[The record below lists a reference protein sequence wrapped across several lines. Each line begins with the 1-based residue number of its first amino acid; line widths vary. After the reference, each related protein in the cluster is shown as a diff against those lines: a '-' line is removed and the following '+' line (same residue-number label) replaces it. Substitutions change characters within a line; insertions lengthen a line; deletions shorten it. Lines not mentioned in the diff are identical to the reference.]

1 MKILLKNIKE
11 LVTCRWDNAFPKK
24 GKMQND
30 IGLIK
35 NGSVVLDNDKIIFS
49 GKQTSLKSFLNK
61 EKVKPDIEIDCA
73 KNVVMPG
80 FIDSHSH
87 FVFAGSREN
96 EYEMKIAGRTYEE
109 IAKTG
114 GGIISTVKAVRK
126 ATESQLLEAGERR
139 IKNFFKFGVTTL
151 EGKSGYGLDAKSEIK
166 VLRVLNKLNRNNSHN
181 LDIIPTFLGAHAVPA
196 GIDKEDY
203 MNEVMYEM
211 IPLIA
216 QKKLAK
222 FIDVF
227 CEKGYFTAK
236 ESEKI
241 LLQGKKFGL
250 IPKLHTD
257 QFNSI
262 GGIETAVNVNAI
274 SVDHLEVLNDADI
287 KRMSRYNFSK
297 KFMIAT
303 LLPGVSYF
311 LDISYQPARK
321 LIENNV
327 PVALATDFNP
337 GTAMTENIQII
348 MSFASRMLKM
358 SSEEIINAVTI
369 NSAFA
374 LNIQDKIGSIQENK
388 QADLLIFDMESY
400 KELVYN
406 FAVNRISYI
415 IKKGRI
421 YSIDN
426 IMKLIP

>member
-1 MKILLKNIKE
+1 MIILLKNIKE
-11 LVTCRWDNAFPKK
+11 LVTCRWENAFPKK
-24 GKMQND
+24 GKDQSD

-35 NGSVVLDNDKIIFS
+35 NGAVVLNNDIIVFA
-49 GKQTSLKSFLNK
+49 GKQTGLKNFLSK
-61 EKVKPDIEIDCA
+61 EKIKPDIEIDCA

-109 IAKTG
+109 IANAG

-126 ATESQLLEAGERR
+126 SSESQLLESGEKR
-139 IKNFFKFGVTTL
+139 IRNFFQYGVTTL
-151 EGKSGYGLDAKSEIK
+151 EGKSGYGLDFKNEIK
-166 VLRVLNKLNRNNSHN
+166 TLRVLNELNRSNSYN
-181 LDIIPTFLGAHAVPA
+181 VDIVPTFLGAHAFPPQVN
-196 GIDKEDY
+196 KTDY
-203 MNEVMYEM
+203 INEIMFEM
-211 IPLIA
+211 IPYIA

-222 FIDVF
+222 FIDAF
-227 CEKGYFTAK
+227 CEKGYFNAK
-236 ESEKI
+236 ETEKI

-262 GGIETAVNVNAI
+262 GGIQAAIDVNAI
-274 SVDHLEVLNDADI
+274 SVDHLEVLDDEDI
-287 KRMSRYNFSK
+287 KKMSKYNSGEQ
-297 KFMIAT
+297 FMIAA

-321 LIENNV
+321 LIQNNI

-337 GTAMTENIQII
+337 GTCMTENIQII
-348 MSFASRMLKM
+348 MSLASRMLKM

-374 LNIQDKIGSIQENK
+374 LNMQNQIGSIEESK
-388 QADLLIFDMESY
+388 QADLLVFNMDSY

-406 FAVNRISYI
+406 FGVNRIHYI
-415 IKKGRI
+415 IKKGKI
-421 YSIDN
+421 HSIN
-426 IMKLIP
+426 NFMKLIP